1 MGILLEE
8 MIFYHLIWFLY
19 SIVEIDNKDGFIG
32 MLGEKDYKKVD
43 MKHNGTSVTLS

>member
-1 MGILLEE
+1 MGIFLEE
-8 MIFYHLIWFLY
+8 MIFYLH

-32 MLGEKDYKKVD
+32 LLGEKDYKKVD